1 MSVTLSE
8 NEITVSLNNKDPLDY
23 IAHNGNTSGINI
35 TLFDPQTYAFL
46 LKIPVYLRLIPHP
59 LKAGSI
65 RCNTKSIPPGISP
78 GTIENITDPSGGTG
92 NYAYRWQKSTNN
104 GSTWTTIAGATSL
117 TYDCPPLT
125 ETTAFRRMVVS
136 GVQRAYSNMVTVT
149 VITNPSLPDLPPA
162 NENYVLT
169 RTMQDDTG
177 TSYSDKI
184 DYFDGLGRL
193 PKIGRASCRERV

>member
-1 MSVTLSE
+1 MFKYIPAGGFRLFTLSLLLFFACIPATYAQCSLSASPKSITFTNAYETKSIYITRFGSCSYRAGAPAFMSVTLSE

-78 GTIENITDPSGGTG
+78 GTIENITDPSGGNG

-104 GSTWTTIAGATSL
+104 GST
-117 TYDCPPLT
+117 
-125 ETTAFRRMVVS
+125 
-136 GVQRAYSNMVTVT
+136 
-149 VITNPSLPDLPPA
+149 
-162 NENYVLT
+162 
-169 RTMQDDTG
+169 
-177 TSYSDKI
+177 
-184 DYFDGLGRL
+184 
-193 PKIGRASCRERV
+193 